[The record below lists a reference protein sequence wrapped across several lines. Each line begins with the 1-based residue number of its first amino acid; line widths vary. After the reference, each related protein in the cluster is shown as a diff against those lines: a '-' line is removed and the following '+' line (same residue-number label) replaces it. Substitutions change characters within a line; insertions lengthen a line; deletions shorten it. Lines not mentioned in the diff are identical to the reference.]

1 MPLSTDVIVRK
12 EVVVFPRKCVVCRQ
26 PVDGEVVGLRGNPV
40 GFHGVVPWLL
50 GRTRR
55 LEVPAHRDCGAKL
68 ARAMALR
75 NLSLIIGVVVVLA
88 CAVSLGL
95 TKWQVI
101 GLAVAAIAVPIVYQV
116 IRPLA
121 FEFTHQ
127 SGRFKLMFLDP
138 GYARETAGLND
149 GELEDVDEPPAGPA
163 GDSTP

>member
-1 MPLSTDVIVRK
+1 
-12 EVVVFPRKCVVCRQ
+12 
-26 PVDGEVVGLRGNPV
+26 
-40 GFHGVVPWLL
+40 
-50 GRTRR
+50 
-55 LEVPAHRDCGAKL
+55 
-68 ARAMALR
+68 
-75 NLSLIIGVVVVLA
+75 
-88 CAVSLGL
+88 VSLGL

-101 GLAVAAIAVPIVYQV
+101 GLTVAAIAVPIIYQV

-149 GELEDVDEPPAGPA
+149 GELEDDDEPPAGPA